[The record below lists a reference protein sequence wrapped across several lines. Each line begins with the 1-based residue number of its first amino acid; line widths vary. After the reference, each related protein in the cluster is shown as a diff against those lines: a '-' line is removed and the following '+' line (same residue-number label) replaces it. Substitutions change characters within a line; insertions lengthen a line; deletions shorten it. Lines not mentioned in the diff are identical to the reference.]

1 VLLVEVVN
9 CLQTTTTQF
18 ESKTTRI
25 KHKK

>member
-1 VLLVEVVN
+1 VIEVVN